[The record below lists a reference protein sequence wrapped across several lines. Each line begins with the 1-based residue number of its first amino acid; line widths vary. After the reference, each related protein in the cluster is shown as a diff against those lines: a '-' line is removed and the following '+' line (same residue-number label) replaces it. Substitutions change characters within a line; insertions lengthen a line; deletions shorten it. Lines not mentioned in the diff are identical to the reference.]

1 MKIGRIEEKIEK
13 LELKAGE
20 IQDQIRIEKEKLN
33 AEIEKEKLKK
43 VDELILY
50 FNQAEIDISFED
62 LVDKIKNK
70 EISINSLK
78 GGQPSEA

>member
-1 MKIGRIEEKIEK
+1 MKIEKIEERIEK
-13 LELKAGE
+13 LELKAEE
-20 IQDQIRIEKEKLN
+20 IQEQIRMEKEKLN

-50 FNQAEIDISFED
+50 FSQAKIDISFED

-70 EISINSLK
+70 EINISSLK

>member
-1 MKIGRIEEKIEK
+1 MRIGKIEERIEK
-13 LELKAGE
+13 LELKAEE
-20 IQDQIRIEKEKLN
+20 IQGQIRMEKEKLN

-50 FNQAEIDISFED
+50 FNQAKIDISFED

-78 GGQPSEA
+78 GGQTSEV